1 LLLGCNFIVE
11 PVSPPRRT
19 MPRKSK
25 TPRRSTSA
33 RKDFESESTPQ
44 TNGNGEVQDIKQE
57 AEEPQRPR
65 TNWAMVDPSNFPGF
79 TIQYHTGL
87 TEIKKENKKKRKR
100 DEESERIM
108 QDNPFDKNLSTIFSV
123 KPADFWEDTSR
134 YRKFTSE
141 SSSPCR
147 FLFADVKSNPSVMNE
162 TFAVND
168 TVFIKSSED
177 EDPDPDAPIKGW
189 VARVLEVRAGDEQ
202 HVYLRIYWLYRPED
216 LPGGRRDYHGRNE
229 LIASNDMQ
237 IIDAM
242 TVNAKANV
250 RHWVELEDKSE
261 VFPGD
266 QLFWRQTYNLRPKGR
281 ESPLSVSVTRQCY
294 LSYYLEGTN
303 PIILSFLLFT
313 VLTRNLATLTAS

>member
-1 LLLGCNFIVE
+1 L
-11 PVSPPRRT
+11 R
-19 MPRKSK
+19 
-25 TPRRSTSA
+25 
-33 RKDFESESTPQ
+33 
-44 TNGNGEVQDIKQE
+44 
-57 AEEPQRPR
+57 
-65 TNWAMVDPSNFPGF
+65 
-79 TIQYHTGL
+79 
-87 TEIKKENKKKRKR
+87 
-100 DEESERIM
+100 
-108 QDNPFDKNLSTIFSV
+108 
-123 KPADFWEDTSR
+123 
-134 YRKFTSE
+134 
-141 SSSPCR
+141 
-147 FLFADVKSNPSVMNE
+147 DVKSNPSVMNE

-313 VLTRNLATLTAS
+313 VSTRNLATLTAS

>member
-1 LLLGCNFIVE
+1 
-11 PVSPPRRT
+11 
-19 MPRKSK
+19 
-25 TPRRSTSA
+25 
-33 RKDFESESTPQ
+33 
-44 TNGNGEVQDIKQE
+44 
-57 AEEPQRPR
+57 
-65 TNWAMVDPSNFPGF
+65 
-79 TIQYHTGL
+79 
-87 TEIKKENKKKRKR
+87 
-100 DEESERIM
+100 
-108 QDNPFDKNLSTIFSV
+108 
-123 KPADFWEDTSR
+123 
-134 YRKFTSE
+134 
-141 SSSPCR
+141 
-147 FLFADVKSNPSVMNE
+147 MNE

-177 EDPDPDAPIKGW
+177 EDPDPNAPIKGW

>member
-1 LLLGCNFIVE
+1 
-11 PVSPPRRT
+11 
-19 MPRKSK
+19 
-25 TPRRSTSA
+25 
-33 RKDFESESTPQ
+33 
-44 TNGNGEVQDIKQE
+44 
-57 AEEPQRPR
+57 
-65 TNWAMVDPSNFPGF
+65 
-79 TIQYHTGL
+79 
-87 TEIKKENKKKRKR
+87 
-100 DEESERIM
+100 
-108 QDNPFDKNLSTIFSV
+108 
-123 KPADFWEDTSR
+123 
-134 YRKFTSE
+134 
-141 SSSPCR
+141 
-147 FLFADVKSNPSVMNE
+147 MNE